1 MMKKRMLTTASAL
14 LLSGSLLLTGC
25 TSKSG
30 GSESFSSKDYG
41 LKDITFP
48 LKEEKTLK
56 IMTSSSPLAPENP
69 NEKLIFQRLEDQT
82 GVKIDWRNYTTDIFN
97 EKRNLAIASGE
108 LPDAIFNAGFSD
120 YELLKHAK
128 DGVIVPVEDLIQYMP
143 NLQAVLEKAPQYKA
157 MMTAPD
163 GHIYAF
169 PWIEELGEGKES
181 IHSVDAFPWIN
192 MEWLNKLGLEVPKT
206 TEELKQVLL
215 AFKTQD
221 PNGNGEADEIP
232 MSFIINDG
240 GQDPHSLFG
249 AFGLGDNW
257 DFTVVTNDGEVK
269 LTAADESYKKAISWF
284 NDLYNE
290 GLIDVEAFEQ
300 DWNTYLSKGRDKKYG
315 LYFTWDKGNITG
327 MGDDYDLLA
336 PLKGPEGHQNVARTN
351 GMGFDRSRLVVT
363 SANKNLELTA
373 KWIDQLYDP
382 SQSVQN
388 NWGTYGDEKQQ
399 NIFGM
404 DEATKMLK
412 HLPLEGT
419 APVELREKTSV
430 GGPLAI
436 LDSYY
441 GTVTTKPDDAAWRL
455 NLMKE
460 VMVPYM
466 EADNIYPRVFFSL
479 EDLDRLSVIE
489 TDLVAYIKR
498 KRAEWIA
505 NGGVEKE
512 WNEYLAELDRLGLQE
527 WLEIKQKGY
536 DRNQE

>member
-1 MMKKRMLTTASAL
+1 MKKKVLATVSTF
-14 LLSGSLLLTGC
+14 LLSGSLILTGC
-25 TSKSG
+25 TSKSNG
-30 GSESFSSKDYG
+30 ENKFSSPDYN
-41 LKDITFP
+41 LTNITFP
-48 LKEEKTLK
+48 LEEQKTLK
-56 IMTSSSPLAPENP
+56 ILTSSSPLAPEDP
-69 NEKLIFQRLEDQT
+69 NDKLIFQRLEEKT
-82 GVKIDWRNYTTDIFN
+82 GVHIDWRNYTGDIFG
-97 EKRNLAIASGE
+97 EKRNLAIASDE

-128 DGVIVPVEDLIQYMP
+128 DGVIVPVEDMIQYMP

-163 GHIYAF
+163 GHIYSF

-181 IHSVDAFPWIN
+181 IHSLDAFPWIN
-192 MEWLNKLGLEVPKT
+192 KEWLDNLGLKVPT
-206 TEELKQVLL
+206 TTDELKEVLI

-249 AFGLGDNW
+249 AFGIGDNW
-257 DFTVVTNDGEVK
+257 DFTVVSNEGKVQ
-269 LTAADESYKKAISWF
+269 LTAADEGYKKAINWL
-284 NDLYNE
+284 NELYNE
-290 GLIDVEAFEQ
+290 GLIDVEAFEH
-300 DWNTYLSKGRDKKYG
+300 DWNTYLAKGRDKKYG

-327 MGDDYDLLA
+327 MGEDYELLA
-336 PLKGPEGHQNVARTN
+336 PLKGPEGYQNIARTN

-373 KWIDQLYDP
+373 KWIDQLYEP
-382 SQSVQN
+382 TQSVQN
-388 NWGTYGDEKQQ
+388 NWGTFGDDTQQ
-399 NIFGM
+399 NIFEW
-404 DEATKMLK
+404 DENAQMLK
-412 HLPLEGT
+412 HLSLEGT

-441 GTVTTKPDDAAWRL
+441 GNVTTKPDDAAWRL
-455 NLMKE
+455 QLMKD

-466 EADNIYPRVFFSL
+466 PNENIYPKVFFSL
-479 EDLDRLSVIE
+479 EELDKLSTIE
-489 TDLVAYIKR
+489 TDLFAYIKR

-505 NGGVEKE
+505 NGNVEKE
-512 WNEYLAELDRLGLQE
+512 WNEYLEELDRLGLQE
-527 WLEIKQKGY
+527 WLEIKQAGY
-536 DRNQE
+536 DRNQD

>member
-1 MMKKRMLTTASAL
+1 MNKVGKTVSIVLLAGAL
-14 LLSGSLLLTGC
+14 MVTGC
-25 TSKSG
+25 SSKTSKT
-30 GSESFSSKDYG
+30 FSSEDYE
-41 LKDITFP
+41 LTNVSFP
-48 LKEEKTLK
+48 LKEEVSLK
-56 IMTSSSPLAPENP
+56 IMTSSSPLAPEDP
-69 NEKLIFQRLEDQT
+69 NEKLIFKRLEEQT
-82 GVKIDWRNYTTDIFN
+82 GVHIDWRNYTTDVFA

-108 LPDAIFNAGFSD
+108 LPDAIFNAAFSD
-120 YELLKHAK
+120 YELLKYAK
-128 DGVIVPVEDLIQYMP
+128 DGVIVPVEDMIQYMP

-163 GHIYAF
+163 GHMYAF

-181 IHSVDAFPWIN
+181 IHSVAAFPWIN
-192 MEWLNKLGLEVPKT
+192 KEWLDKLGLEVPTT
-206 TEELKQVLL
+206 TEELKQVLI

-240 GQDPHSLFG
+240 GQDPQSLFG
-249 AFGLGDNW
+249 AFGIGDNG
-257 DFTVVTNDGEVK
+257 DFTVVSNEGKVM
-269 LTAADESYKKAISWF
+269 LTAGDEGYKKAISWL

-290 GLIDVEAFEQ
+290 GLIDIEAFEH
-300 DWNTYLSKGRDKKYG
+300 DWNTYLAKGRDKRYG

-336 PLKGPEGHQNVARTN
+336 PLKGPEGHQNAARTN

-373 KWIDQLYDP
+373 KWIDQLYAP
-382 SQSVQN
+382 AQSVQN
-388 NWGTYGDEKQQ
+388 NWGTYGDDTQQ
-399 NIFGM
+399 NIFEW
-404 DEATKMLK
+404 DESAQMLK

-430 GGPLAI
+430 SGPLAI

-455 NLMKE
+455 DLMKE
-460 VMVPYM
+460 VMVPHM
-466 EADNIYPRVFFSL
+466 EAENIYPRVFFSL
-479 EDLDRLSVIE
+479 EDLDRLSAIE
-489 TDLVAYIKR
+489 ADLFAYIKR
-498 KRAEWIA
+498 KRADWIA
-505 NGGVEKE
+505 NGGVEQE

-527 WLEIKQKGY
+527 WLEIKQSGY
-536 DRNQE
+536 DRNQQ